1 MLVTGA
7 ITFCDIMKLSQSP
20 KKKGYIMDLT
30 VMKYIVSVADC
41 GNFSQAAEVC
51 HVGQPA
57 LSQLIA
63 RLEKKMGVRLFY
75 RNPRGAVPTEAGTE
89 FVRRAREILR
99 STEELSEQM
108 AAYAGMHKGSLT
120 IGLITSLQC
129 IEFGSML
136 SAFVHTYPDIS
147 FSIRQFGT
155 YQLADLLTERKIDLA
170 FLNLPLQGLPPQLA
184 FEHLG
189 QDRYALAVPYDHPL
203 AARADQAAAAALDG
217 DEEAG
222 NVRDAASVSIRE
234 LKNERF
240 IFHQPWQVAAE
251 LVLDACRNAGFEP
264 NIVCRS
270 GEPTNSMYMVQGGM
284 GIALFPEEEFTGR
297 QLDGIRRLRI
307 KEDIIK
313 DVGVAWRKDSESP
326 LVAEAVRFAKEWS
339 RLV

>member
-1 MLVTGA
+1 
-7 ITFCDIMKLSQSP
+7 
-20 KKKGYIMDLT
+20 MDLT

-189 QDRYALAVPYDHPL
+189 QDRYALAVPYDHLL

-222 NVRDAASVSIRE
+222 DVRDAASVSMRE
-234 LKNERF
+234 LKDERF

-284 GIALFPEEEFTGR
+284 GIALFPEEEFHSR
-297 QLDGIRRLRI
+297 QMDGIRRLRI

>member
-7 ITFCDIMKLSQSP
+7 ITFCDIMRLSQSP

-222 NVRDAASVSIRE
+222 DVRDAASVSIRE
-234 LKNERF
+234 LKDERF

-284 GIALFPEEEFTGR
+284 GIALFPEEEFHSR
-297 QLDGIRRLRI
+297 QMDGIRRLRI

>member
-1 MLVTGA
+1 M
-7 ITFCDIMKLSQSP
+7 MLSQFP
-20 KKKGYIMDLT
+20 KQKGYIMDLT

-63 RLEKKMGVRLFY
+63 RLEKKIGVRLFY
-75 RNPRGAVPTEAGTE
+75 RNPRGAVPTEAGAE

-108 AAYAGMHKGSLT
+108 SAFAGMHKGSLT
-120 IGLITSLQC
+120 LGLITSLQC

-155 YQLADLLTERKIDLA
+155 YQLIDLLTERKIDLA
-170 FLNLPLQGLPPQLA
+170 FLNLPLQGLPPQLS

-189 QDRYALAVPYDHPL
+189 NDRYALAVPYDHPL
-203 AARADQAAAAALDG
+203 AARADQAAA
-217 DEEAG
+217 
-222 NVRDAASVSIRE
+222 VSMRE
-234 LKNERF
+234 LKDERF
-240 IFHQPWQVAAE
+240 IFHQPWQVASE
-251 LVLDACRNAGFEP
+251 LVLEACRNAGFEP

-270 GEPTNSMYMVQGGM
+270 GEPTTSMYMVQGGM
-284 GIALFPEEEFTGR
+284 GIALFPEEEFHSR
-297 QLDGIRRLRI
+297 QMDGIRRLHI
-307 KEDIIK
+307 KDDIIK

-326 LVAEAVRFAKEWS
+326 LVTEAVRFAKEWS

>member
-1 MLVTGA
+1 M
-7 ITFCDIMKLSQSP
+7 MLSQFP
-20 KKKGYIMDLT
+20 KQKGYIMDLT

-63 RLEKKMGVRLFY
+63 RLEKKIGVRLFY
-75 RNPRGAVPTEAGTE
+75 RNPRGAVPTEAGAE

-108 AAYAGMHKGSLT
+108 SAFAGMHKGSLT
-120 IGLITSLQC
+120 LGLITSLQC

-155 YQLADLLTERKIDLA
+155 YQLIDLLTERKIDLA
-170 FLNLPLQGLPPQLA
+170 FLNLPLQGLPPQLS

-189 QDRYALAVPYDHPL
+189 NDRYALAVPYDHPL
-203 AARADQAAAAALDG
+203 AARADQAAA
-217 DEEAG
+217 
-222 NVRDAASVSIRE
+222 VSMRE
-234 LKNERF
+234 LKDERF
-240 IFHQPWQVAAE
+240 IFHQPWQVASE
-251 LVLDACRNAGFEP
+251 LVLEACRNAGFEP

-284 GIALFPEEEFTGR
+284 GIALFPEEEFHSR
-297 QLDGIRRLRI
+297 QMDGIRRLHI
-307 KEDIIK
+307 KDDIIK

-326 LVAEAVRFAKEWS
+326 LVTEAVRFAKEWS

>member
-1 MLVTGA
+1 
-7 ITFCDIMKLSQSP
+7 
-20 KKKGYIMDLT
+20 MDLT

-57 LSQLIA
+57 LSQLIS

-89 FVRRAREILR
+89 FFRRAREILR

-136 SAFVHTYPDIS
+136 SAFVHAYPDIT

-203 AARADQAAAAALDG
+203 AARADREAAAALDG
-217 DEEAG
+217 DAEAG
-222 NVRDAASVSIRE
+222 DVRAAASVSMRE

-251 LVLDACRNAGFEP
+251 LVLQACRDAGFEP

-284 GIALFPEEEFTGR
+284 GIALFPEEEFHSR

>member
-1 MLVTGA
+1 MR
-7 ITFCDIMKLSQSP
+7 LSQSP

-222 NVRDAASVSIRE
+222 DVRDAASVSMRE
-234 LKNERF
+234 LKDERF

-284 GIALFPEEEFTGR
+284 GIALFPEEEFHSR
-297 QLDGIRRLRI
+297 QMDGIRRLRI

>member
-1 MLVTGA
+1 
-7 ITFCDIMKLSQSP
+7 
-20 KKKGYIMDLT
+20 MDLT

-108 AAYAGMHKGSLT
+108 AAYAGMHKGSRT

-222 NVRDAASVSIRE
+222 DVRDAASVSMRE
-234 LKNERF
+234 LKDERF

-284 GIALFPEEEFTGR
+284 GIALFPEEEFHSR
-297 QLDGIRRLRI
+297 QMDGIRRLRI
-307 KEDIIK
+307 KDDIIK

>member
-1 MLVTGA
+1 
-7 ITFCDIMKLSQSP
+7 
-20 KKKGYIMDLT
+20 MDLT

-63 RLEKKMGVRLFY
+63 RLEKKIGVRLFY
-75 RNPRGAVPTEAGTE
+75 RNPRGAVPTEAGAE

-108 AAYAGMHKGSLT
+108 SAFAGMHKGSLT
-120 IGLITSLQC
+120 LGLITSLQC

-155 YQLADLLTERKIDLA
+155 YQLIDLLTERKIDLA
-170 FLNLPLQGLPPQLA
+170 FLNLPLQGLPPQLS

-189 QDRYALAVPYDHPL
+189 NDRYALAVPYDHPL
-203 AARADQAAAAALDG
+203 AARANQAAA
-217 DEEAG
+217 
-222 NVRDAASVSIRE
+222 VSMRE
-234 LKNERF
+234 LKDERF
-240 IFHQPWQVAAE
+240 IFHQPWQVASE
-251 LVLDACRNAGFEP
+251 LVLEACRNAGFEP

-270 GEPTNSMYMVQGGM
+270 GEPTTSMYMVQGGM
-284 GIALFPEEEFTGR
+284 GIALFPEEEFHSR
-297 QLDGIRRLRI
+297 QMDGIRRLRI
-307 KEDIIK
+307 KDDIIK

-326 LVAEAVRFAKEWS
+326 LVTEAVRFAKEWS

>member
-1 MLVTGA
+1 M
-7 ITFCDIMKLSQSP
+7 
-20 KKKGYIMDLT
+20 KKGCTMDLT

-57 LSQLIA
+57 LSQLIS
-63 RLEKKMGVRLFY
+63 RLEKRMGVRLFY
-75 RNPRGAVPTEAGTE
+75 RNPRGAVPTEAGKE

-155 YQLADLLTERKIDLA
+155 YHLMEMVRNRSVDAA
-170 FLNLPLQGLPPQLA
+170 FLNKPLNGIPSPVA
-184 FEHLG
+184 FEKLG
-189 QDRYALAVPYDHPL
+189 SDRYGLAVPSGHPL
-203 AARADQAAAAALDG
+203 
-217 DEEAG
+217 
-222 NVRDAASVSIRE
+222 DAAGRGEISMKE
-234 LKNERF
+234 LASERF
-240 IFHQPWQVAAE
+240 IFHQPWQVAAD
-251 LVLDACRNAGFEP
+251 LVLRACHNAGFEP

-284 GIALFPEEEFTGR
+284 GIALFPEEEFQSR

>member
-1 MLVTGA
+1 M
-7 ITFCDIMKLSQSP
+7 
-20 KKKGYIMDLT
+20 
-30 VMKYIVSVADC
+30 
-41 GNFSQAAEVC
+41 
-51 HVGQPA
+51 
-57 LSQLIA
+57 
-63 RLEKKMGVRLFY
+63 
-75 RNPRGAVPTEAGTE
+75 
-89 FVRRAREILR
+89 
-99 STEELSEQM
+99 
-108 AAYAGMHKGSLT
+108 
-120 IGLITSLQC
+120 
-129 IEFGSML
+129 
-136 SAFVHTYPDIS
+136 
-147 FSIRQFGT
+147 
-155 YQLADLLTERKIDLA
+155 
-170 FLNLPLQGLPPQLA
+170 
-184 FEHLG
+184 
-189 QDRYALAVPYDHPL
+189 
-203 AARADQAAAAALDG
+203 DG

-222 NVRDAASVSIRE
+222 DVRDAASVSMRE
-234 LKNERF
+234 LKGERF

>member
-1 MLVTGA
+1 
-7 ITFCDIMKLSQSP
+7 
-20 KKKGYIMDLT
+20 MDLT

-217 DEEAG
+217 AEEAG
-222 NVRDAASVSIRE
+222 DVRDAASVSMRE
-234 LKNERF
+234 LKDERF

-284 GIALFPEEEFTGR
+284 GIALFPEEEFHSR
-297 QLDGIRRLRI
+297 QMDGIRRLRI

>member
-1 MLVTGA
+1 
-7 ITFCDIMKLSQSP
+7 
-20 KKKGYIMDLT
+20 MDLT

-57 LSQLIA
+57 LSQLIS
-63 RLEKKMGVRLFY
+63 RLEKRMGVRLFY
-75 RNPRGAVPTEAGTE
+75 RNPRGAVPTEAGKE

-155 YQLADLLTERKIDLA
+155 YQLIDLLTERKIDLA
-170 FLNLPLQGLPPQLA
+170 FLNLPLQGLPPQLS

-189 QDRYALAVPYDHPL
+189 NDRYALAVPYDHPL
-203 AARADQAAAAALDG
+203 AARADQAAA
-217 DEEAG
+217 
-222 NVRDAASVSIRE
+222 VSMRE
-234 LKNERF
+234 LKDERF
-240 IFHQPWQVAAE
+240 IFHQPWQVASE
-251 LVLDACRNAGFEP
+251 LVLEACRNAGFEP

-270 GEPTNSMYMVQGGM
+270 GEPTTSMYMVQGGM
-284 GIALFPEEEFTGR
+284 GIALFPEEEFHSR
-297 QLDGIRRLRI
+297 QMDGIRRLRI
-307 KEDIIK
+307 KDDIIK

-326 LVAEAVRFAKEWS
+326 LVTEAVRFAKEWS

>member
-1 MLVTGA
+1 
-7 ITFCDIMKLSQSP
+7 
-20 KKKGYIMDLT
+20 MDLT

-75 RNPRGAVPTEAGTE
+75 RNPRGAVPTEAGAE

-108 AAYAGMHKGSLT
+108 SAFAGMHKGSLT
-120 IGLITSLQC
+120 LGLITSLQC

-155 YQLADLLTERKIDLA
+155 YQLIDLLTERKIDLA
-170 FLNLPLQGLPPQLA
+170 FLNLPLQGLPPQLS

-189 QDRYALAVPYDHPL
+189 NDRYALAVPYDHPL
-203 AARADQAAAAALDG
+203 AARADQAAA
-217 DEEAG
+217 
-222 NVRDAASVSIRE
+222 VSMRE
-234 LKNERF
+234 LKDERF
-240 IFHQPWQVAAE
+240 IFHQPWQVASE
-251 LVLDACRNAGFEP
+251 LVLEACRNAGFEP

-270 GEPTNSMYMVQGGM
+270 GEPTTSMYMVQGGM
-284 GIALFPEEEFTGR
+284 GIALFPEEEFHSR
-297 QLDGIRRLRI
+297 QMDGIRRLRI
-307 KEDIIK
+307 KDDIIK

-326 LVAEAVRFAKEWS
+326 LVTEAVRFAKEWS

>member
-1 MLVTGA
+1 M
-7 ITFCDIMKLSQSP
+7 MLSQFP
-20 KKKGYIMDLT
+20 KQKGYIMDLT

-75 RNPRGAVPTEAGTE
+75 RNPRGAVPTEAGAE

-108 AAYAGMHKGSLT
+108 SAFAGMHKGSLT
-120 IGLITSLQC
+120 LGLITSLQC

-155 YQLADLLTERKIDLA
+155 YQLIDLLTERKIDLA
-170 FLNLPLQGLPPQLA
+170 FLNLPLQGLPPQLS

-189 QDRYALAVPYDHPL
+189 NDRYALAVPYDHPL
-203 AARADQAAAAALDG
+203 AARADQAAA
-217 DEEAG
+217 
-222 NVRDAASVSIRE
+222 VSMRE
-234 LKNERF
+234 LKDERF
-240 IFHQPWQVAAE
+240 IFHQPWQVASE
-251 LVLDACRNAGFEP
+251 LVLEACRNAGFEP

-270 GEPTNSMYMVQGGM
+270 GEPTTSMYMVQGGM
-284 GIALFPEEEFTGR
+284 GIALFPEEEFHSR
-297 QLDGIRRLRI
+297 QMDGIRRLHI
-307 KEDIIK
+307 KDDIIK

-326 LVAEAVRFAKEWS
+326 LVTEAVRFAKEWS

>member
-1 MLVTGA
+1 M
-7 ITFCDIMKLSQSP
+7 MLSQFP
-20 KKKGYIMDLT
+20 KQKGYIMDLT

-63 RLEKKMGVRLFY
+63 RLEKKIGVRLFY
-75 RNPRGAVPTEAGTE
+75 RNPRGAVPTEAGAE

-108 AAYAGMHKGSLT
+108 SAFAGMHKGSLT
-120 IGLITSLQC
+120 LGLITSLQC

-155 YQLADLLTERKIDLA
+155 YQLIDLLTERKIDLA
-170 FLNLPLQGLPPQLA
+170 FLNLPLQGLPPQLS

-189 QDRYALAVPYDHPL
+189 NDRYALAVPYDHPL
-203 AARADQAAAAALDG
+203 AARADQAAA
-217 DEEAG
+217 
-222 NVRDAASVSIRE
+222 VSMRE
-234 LKNERF
+234 LKDERF
-240 IFHQPWQVAAE
+240 IFHQPWQVASE
-251 LVLDACRNAGFEP
+251 LVLEACRNAGFEP

-270 GEPTNSMYMVQGGM
+270 GEPTTSMYMVQGGM
-284 GIALFPEEEFTGR
+284 GIALFPEEEFHSR
-297 QLDGIRRLRI
+297 QMDGIRRLRI
-307 KEDIIK
+307 KDDIIK

-326 LVAEAVRFAKEWS
+326 LVTEAVRFAKEWS

>member
-1 MLVTGA
+1 M
-7 ITFCDIMKLSQSP
+7 MLSQFP
-20 KKKGYIMDLT
+20 KQKGYIMDLT

-75 RNPRGAVPTEAGTE
+75 RNPRGAVPTEAGAE

-108 AAYAGMHKGSLT
+108 SAFAGMHKGSLT
-120 IGLITSLQC
+120 LGLITSLQC

-155 YQLADLLTERKIDLA
+155 YQLIDLLTERKIDLA
-170 FLNLPLQGLPPQLA
+170 FLNLPLQGLPPQLS

-189 QDRYALAVPYDHPL
+189 NDRYALAVPYDHPL
-203 AARADQAAAAALDG
+203 AARADQAAA
-217 DEEAG
+217 
-222 NVRDAASVSIRE
+222 VSMRE
-234 LKNERF
+234 LKDERF
-240 IFHQPWQVAAE
+240 IFHQPWQVASE
-251 LVLDACRNAGFEP
+251 LVLEACRNAGFEP

-270 GEPTNSMYMVQGGM
+270 GEPTTSMYMVQGGM
-284 GIALFPEEEFTGR
+284 GIALFPEEEFHSR
-297 QLDGIRRLRI
+297 QMDGIRRLRI
-307 KEDIIK
+307 KDDIIK
-313 DVGVAWRKDSESP
+313 DVGVARRKDSESP
-326 LVAEAVRFAKEWS
+326 LVTEAVRFAKEWS